1 MLLSNVGVGD
11 EDRGLCQY
19 SGTGCNIF
27 FFYFKDIVLI
37 ENEGDVV
44 ETLTLLVF
52 RCEGIGWRR
61 LSH

>member
-1 MLLSNVGVGD
+1 MGSVNTRGRGITFFNVKG
-11 EDRGLCQY
+11 
-19 SGTGCNIF
+19 
-27 FFYFKDIVLI
+27 IVLI

-52 RCEGIGWRR
+52 RCECIGWRR

>member
-1 MLLSNVGVGD
+1 MGSVNTRERDV
-11 EDRGLCQY
+11 
-19 SGTGCNIF
+19 TF
-27 FFYFKDIVLI
+27 FFNFKDIVLI